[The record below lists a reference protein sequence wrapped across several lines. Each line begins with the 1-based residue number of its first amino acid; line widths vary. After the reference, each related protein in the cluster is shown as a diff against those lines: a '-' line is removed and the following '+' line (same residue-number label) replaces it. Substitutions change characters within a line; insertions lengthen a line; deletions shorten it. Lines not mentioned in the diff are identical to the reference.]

1 MRGANGGKDEE
12 PDVGLSG
19 DGQYRLG
26 RGAVLAQ
33 NAAVIAHRDEMTFTI
48 KKALVRSLDKA
59 RNTPLG
65 PEVFTTRPEEVVAD
79 PQIQIVVELLGG
91 LHPARELMLQA
102 LEHGKTVVT
111 ANKAVLATYWHE
123 FEAAARQSGA
133 GLYYEASVCG
143 GIPIINVLTRSMQ
156 ANRIGSM
163 MGIVNGTTNYILT
176 KMSEEGR
183 DYADVLA
190 EAQRLGLAEP
200 DPPSTWAAWTPP
212 TSSPSSPPWPF
223 TLGCRWTRCLSRASR
238 PSRPRTS
245 ARARS
250 WAIPSSC
257 WPSARSGIPRCRCG
271 CIPPSSRRGIPLQRA
286 RQLQRG
292 LHSGRRGGRPDALWP
307 RGGDL
312 PTASAIISIS
322 SPPPSTPITP
332 TAPSTTARRLAGP
345 LLPGELDLR
354 VLRAPDGAGP
364 ARRAL
369 AHRGHLQPA
378 ERVHRLDGAE
388 GPRRRR
394 GALIF
399 VTHDT
404 HEQGMERA
412 IGQIRQLE
420 QVLAVNSVIRV
431 ES

>member
-1 MRGANGGKDEE
+1 MKNLTLGFLGMGNIG
-12 PDVGLSG
+12 SG
-19 DGQYRLG
+19 VAR
-26 RGAVLAQ
+26 VLAQ

-48 KKALVRSLDKA
+48 KKALVRSLDKV

-65 PEVFTTRPEEVVAD
+65 PEAFTTRPEEVVAD
-79 PQIQIVVELLGG
+79 PEIQIVVELLGG

-123 FEAAARQSGA
+123 FEAAARQSDA

-163 MGIVNGTTNYILT
+163 MGIINGTTNYILT

-200 DPPSTWAAWTPP
+200 DPSFDVGGMDAAYKLSILSSLAFHARVPVDKVFVEGIEAVTPEDIREGAELGYTLKLLAIGKKRDTTVQVRVHP
-212 TSSPSSPPWPF
+212 TFIPARHPLSSVRDSF
-223 TLGCRWTRCLSRASR
+223 NAVF
-238 PSRPRTS
+238 
-245 ARARS
+245 
-250 WAIPSSC
+250 I
-257 WPSARSGIPRCRCG
+257 
-271 CIPPSSRRGIPLQRA
+271 RGDAVDDLM
-286 RQLQRG
+286 LYGRG
-292 LHSGRRGGRPDALWP
+292 A
-307 RGGDL
+307 GDL
-312 PTASAIISIS
+312 PTASAIISDIITAAKHTHHPYS
-322 SPPPSTPITP
+322 TFYNGPEASPDLSFQENWTCGFFV
-332 TAPSTTARRLAGP
+332 RLTVRDQPGVLSRIAGIFSQQN
-345 LLPGELDLR
+345 
-354 VLRAPDGAGP
+354 VSIASMVQK
-364 ARRAL
+364 
-369 AHRGHLQPA
+369 GHGTDEVP
-378 ERVHRLDGAE
+378 
-388 GPRRRR
+388 
-394 GALIF
+394 LIF